1 MSPVTAQSV
10 KPTKEQVQ
18 ALIPGL
24 KARVMKAAR
33 HLSST
38 RMAREM
44 KHPGIDWRG
53 SAKGSQAE
61 GVAERLCGLARWGS
75 GFESPR
81 IPTESEI
88 EAACRRFRIAEN
100 SDGKFGV
107 IEADRE
113 YLVAKIAAMRA
124 DIASDAA
131 KLAVIK
137 AAGKVNYA
145 IENPMEAKKRDVLE
159 LERALRSLDGIVT
172 PTHGVCSHCKATV
185 PVQMRYT
192 GLFTKHHDRK
202 NHQACKGSYSAVQA

>member
-1 MSPVTAQSV
+1 M
-10 KPTKEQVQ
+10 KPTKQEIQ

-44 KHPGIDWRG
+44 NHPGIDWRG

-61 GVAERLCGLARWGS
+61 AVAERLCGVARYG
-75 GFESPR
+75 GFESLR
-81 IPTESEI
+81 IPTEGEI

-100 SDGKFGV
+100 SDGTFGV

-113 YLVAKIAAMRA
+113 DLVAAIAALRA
-124 DIASDAA
+124 DIAKDAA

-145 IENPMEAKKRDVLE
+145 IENPMIFKQRDCME
-159 LERALRSLDGIVT
+159 LERALRFLDKVAV
-172 PTHGVCSHCKATV
+172 PTHAECPHCKQNV
-185 PVQMRYT
+185 PVRLAYT
-192 GLFTKHHDRK
+192 GLYTSHHVRK
-202 NHQACKGSYSAVQA
+202 NNQECKGINVLVTEKV